1 MARAALYPLAAG
13 AASIAAMRVTHL
25 PLLLLVLAAS
35 LPARAVQTCELAG
48 EQVNPANGHTTAGK
62 SGLMRCKD
70 ADTGV
75 IRREQE
81 LRDGK
86 FVGLVRHYRNGVLER
101 EHRVNER
108 GNRDGLAREYAATP
122 GENNALL
129 REETLRNGTT
139 VGLARSW
146 HANGTL
152 RRASFHGDDGREQ
165 AVAEFNDKGQLTDL
179 RCAARPLLAPAAD
192 DAAWCGHRGAAA
204 TVSLY
209 SGRGELTGRRVH
221 ERGELR
227 SRESLW
233 DNGKPRE
240 TAEIGPQGG
249 IERSFAQDGTQRRET
264 RWQWTAADGEGTRRR
279 VTTLEQEFHDSGT
292 LVRERRWAPG
302 ERGAELR
309 SEKRWYLNGQP
320 REASEYSSQGDRL
333 LRLDTLFHDNGK
345 PSSEGRYLLQGRYDH
360 IPVGVHRDFDEA
372 GRLRGERHHDDRGRL
387 TRERELDASGQVI
400 RDDAVF
406 EDGSRK
412 AFSRQEPRR

>member
-1 MARAALYPLAAG
+1 M
-13 AASIAAMRVTHL
+13 
-25 PLLLLVLAAS
+25 LLIVLALAG
-35 LPARAVQTCELAG
+35 PVHAIQTCELAG
-48 EQVNPANGHTTAGK
+48 EHVNPANGHTTAGK
-62 SGLMRCKD
+62 AGLMRCKD

-75 IRREQE
+75 LQREQE

-86 FVGLVRHYRNGVLER
+86 FLGAVRFYRNGVLER

-122 GENNALL
+122 GERNPLL

-146 HANGTL
+146 HASGTL

-165 AVAEFNDKGQLTDL
+165 AVAEFNEQGQLGEL
-179 RCAARPLLAPAAD
+179 RCAAQPLLAPAAD
-192 DAAWCGHRGAAA
+192 DAAWCGHRGGPAS
-204 TVSLY
+204 VSLY
-209 SGRGELTGRRVH
+209 NGRGELTGRRVH

-227 SRESLW
+227 SRESFW
-233 DNGKPRE
+233 GNGKPRE
-240 TAEIGPQGG
+240 TPEIGPQGG
-249 IERSFAQDGTQRRET
+249 IERSFAQDGVKRLERQ
-264 RWQWTAADGEGTRRR
+264 WQWAAGSTGETKRR

-292 LVRERRWAPG
+292 LVRERRWTPG

-320 REASEYSSQGDRL
+320 SEASEYTNEAGRL
-333 LRLDTLFHDNGK
+333 LRRDTAFHDNGQRRFEG
-345 PSSEGRYLLQGRYDH
+345 SYAVTGRYEQQ
-360 IPVGVHRDFDEA
+360 PVGVHRGFDAA
-372 GRLRGERHHDDRGRL
+372 GRLRAERHHDERGRV
-387 TRERELDASGQVI
+387 TRERELDEAGQVT

-412 AFSRQEPRR
+412 AFSRQESRP

>member
-1 MARAALYPLAAG
+1 M
-13 AASIAAMRVTHL
+13 
-25 PLLLLVLAAS
+25 LLFVLAVAG
-35 LPARAVQTCELAG
+35 PAQAIQTCELAG
-48 EQVNPANGHTTAGK
+48 EHVNPANGHTTAGK
-62 SGLMRCKD
+62 TGLMRCKD

-75 IRREQE
+75 LQREQE

-86 FVGLVRHYRNGVLER
+86 FLGAVRFYRNGVLER

-122 GENNALL
+122 GERNPML

-146 HANGTL
+146 HASGTL

-165 AVAEFNDKGQLTDL
+165 AVAEFNEQGQLGEL
-179 RCAARPLLAPAAD
+179 RCAAQPLLAPAAD
-192 DAAWCGHRGAAA
+192 DAAWCGHRGGPAS
-204 TVSLY
+204 VSLY
-209 SGRGELTGRRVH
+209 NGRGELTGRRVH

-227 SRESLW
+227 SRESFW
-233 DNGKPRE
+233 GNGKPRE

-249 IERSFAQDGTQRRET
+249 IERSFAQDGVKRLERQ
-264 RWQWTAADGEGTRRR
+264 WQWAAGSTGETKRR

-292 LVRERRWAPG
+292 LVRERRWTPG

-320 REASEYSSQGDRL
+320 SEASEYTNEAGRL
-333 LRLDTLFHDNGK
+333 LRRDTAFHDNGQRRFEG
-345 PSSEGRYLLQGRYDH
+345 SYAVTGRYEQQA
-360 IPVGVHRDFDEA
+360 VGVHRGFDAA
-372 GRLRGERHHDDRGRL
+372 GRLRAERHHDERGRV
-387 TRERELDASGQVI
+387 TRERELDEAGQVT

-412 AFSRQEPRR
+412 AFSRQESRP